1 MTTDTTSGWLAR
13 IERAGNRLP
22 EPATLFAAG
31 LAVVLIVSQLADWAG
46 LAVTRPGSGEV
57 VGARGLL
64 DSEGVW
70 WLVSHLVENF
80 VDFRPLGLVLV
91 AMLGM
96 GVAERSGLF
105 AAAFRRGMRRLPDR
119 LLTPGILVLGVLL
132 AADPGYIILP
142 PLAAYLFALRGRPPL
157 AGLAAAA
164 AGVAAGFSANYILT
178 FLDAMLA
185 GLTETGA
192 QILDPDYTVAVAAN
206 WGFMAASAVILPFV
220 GWFVTARWVEPRLRA
235 AGETVDKAVDDT
247 DISDEGPNPQRGLR
261 WAGRGLLLTAVLL
274 AAAIAIPGAPLHG
287 PGEQAQRWMEAL
299 VPILFVVFLV
309 PGIAYGVGAGTIRS
323 DRDLAAMMNG
333 TLSVMAP
340 FILLAFFAA
349 QMIAAFNYSK
359 LGAMLA
365 VVGGQTLAD
374 TGLPPALLMVG
385 FVLLVMAGNLLIGS
399 ASAKYALLAPVFVP
413 MFMQAGISPEL
424 TQAAYRVGDSVTNPI
439 CPLNPYLVVILTFMR
454 RYKPDAGL
462 GSLVALQL
470 PYSLAFA
477 AVWLVLLGLWITA
490 GWPLGP
496 GGPLAYPG

>member
-1 MTTDTTSGWLAR
+1 VSGEGTPGWLAR

-22 EPATLFAAG
+22 EPALLFAAG
-31 LAVVLIVSQLADWAG
+31 WGLVMIASQLAEMAG

-57 VGARGLL
+57 IRARGLL
-64 DSEGVW
+64 DSDGVW
-70 WLVSHLVENF
+70 WQISHLVENF
-80 VDFRPLGLVLV
+80 VTFRPLGLVIV

-105 AAAFRRGMRRLPDR
+105 AAAFRRGMRRLPPR
-119 LLTPGILVLGVLL
+119 LLTPGVLVLGVLL

-185 GLTETGA
+185 GFTETGA
-192 QILDPDYTVAVAAN
+192 RILDADYTVAVTAN
-206 WGFMAASAVILPFV
+206 WWFMLASALVLPLV
-220 GWFVTARWVEPRLRA
+220 GWLVTARWVEPRLRA
-235 AGETVDKAVDDT
+235 EGDGATGGVDAT
-247 DISDEGPNPQRGLR
+247 DVSDEGPRPGRGLR
-261 WAGRGLLLTAVLL
+261 WAGAALVLTIGGL
-274 AAAIAIPGAPLHG
+274 AALIAVPGAPLHG

-299 VPILFVVFLV
+299 VPILLVVFLV
-309 PGIAYGVGAGTIRS
+309 PGVAYGLGAGTIRS
-323 DRDLAAMMNG
+323 GRDLSAMMSG
-333 TLSVMAP
+333 TLEVMAP

-349 QMIAAFNYSK
+349 QLIAAFNHSG

-365 VVGGQTLAD
+365 VTGGQALAD
-374 TGLPPALLMVG
+374 AGMPPVLLMTG
-385 FVLLVMAGNLLIGS
+385 FVGLVMAGNLLIGS

-439 CPLNPYLVVILTFMR
+439 CPLNPYLVVILTFLR
-454 RYKPDAGL
+454 RYKPDAGF
-462 GSLVALQL
+462 GTLVALQL
-470 PYSLAFA
+470 PYSLAFG
-477 AVWLVLLGLWITA
+477 AVWLVLLGAWVAA